1 MEKRW
6 KIQPAADTAVAA
18 LQQQLG
24 IHPLFCKLLV
34 QRGIVSFEQAR
45 RFFRPDLSHL
55 HDPLLMKDMAIAVDR
70 LTKAIQ
76 NKEKILLYGDYDVDG
91 TTSIA
96 LMYSFLERYTGLL
109 DYYMPDRYK
118 EGYGVSLE
126 GVEYAHQAGVSL
138 IITLDCG
145 IGAIQAIQRAKA
157 YGIDVIVCDHHLP
170 DEKRPDAIAIL
181 DPKQPDC
188 AYPFKELSGCGVAF
202 KFAQAY
208 VETHDL
214 DWRQLEDLL
223 DFLVISIAAD
233 IVPIVDENR
242 ILASCG
248 LQKLNV
254 TARPG
259 LKALIELSKRQRP
272 LSISDI
278 VFGLGPMI
286 NAAGR
291 LADADQA
298 VRLFLS
304 KNKDVA
310 FDYGRVLAHRNMLR
324 KEFDQRI
331 AVEAKALFQQNPYWA
346 SSRSIV
352 LYQPHWHKGMVGIA
366 AARMVEQFH
375 RPTIILTQSG
385 QMVVGSARSILGFDM
400 HQALKMCEDLLISFG
415 GHTHAAGLTLRP
427 ENVPFFQERF
437 EAVADLMISD
447 EMLVPTIEIA
457 SEISLKD
464 LSPAFWNILKQ
475 FAPFGPGNMS
485 PVFVARQVKDTGYS
499 SVLNGNHL
507 RLAIKQND
515 SAPFYGIAFD
525 AGNWHAKIATK
536 QPFDICFSLTENNWK
551 DSSHLQ
557 LQVKDLKF

>member
-6 KIQPAADTAVAA
+6 KTLPVDEAAAAV
-18 LQQQLG
+18 LQQHLG

-34 QRGIVSFEQAR
+34 QRGISSFEQAR

-91 TTSIA
+91 TTAIA
-96 LMYSFLERYTGLL
+96 MMYSFLERHAAML
-109 DYYMPDRYK
+109 DYYIPDRYK
-118 EGYGVSLE
+118 EGYGVSME
-126 GVEYAHQAGVSL
+126 GVEYAHQAGISL

-145 IGAIQAIQRAKA
+145 INAIQPIRRARN

-170 DEKRPDAIAIL
+170 DEKRPEATAIL
-181 DPKQPDC
+181 DPKQLDC

-202 KFAQAY
+202 KLAQAY

-242 ILASCG
+242 ILASYG
-248 LQKLNV
+248 LQKLNA
-254 TARPG
+254 TERPG

-272 LSISDI
+272 LCISDI
-278 VFGLGPMI
+278 VFGLGPII

-298 VRLFLS
+298 VRLLLS
-304 KNKDVA
+304 KSKEVA
-310 FDYGRVLAHRNMLR
+310 FDYGRVLVHRNTLR

-331 AVEAKALFQQNPYWA
+331 ATEAKALFQQNPDWA
-346 SSRSIV
+346 TTRSIV
-352 LYQPHWHKGMVGIA
+352 LYQPHWHKGVIGIA

-375 RPTIILTQSG
+375 RPAIILTKSE
-385 QMVVGSARSILGFDM
+385 QMVVGSARSIPGFDM
-400 HQALKMCEDLLISFG
+400 HQAIKKCEDLLISFG

-427 ENVPFFQERF
+427 GDVLFFQERF

-447 EMLVPTIEIA
+447 EMLVPVIELA
-457 SEISLKD
+457 SEMSLKD
-464 LSPAFWNILKQ
+464 LTPAFWNILKQ

-485 PVFVARQVKDTGYS
+485 PVFVARQVKDIGYS
-499 SVLNGNHL
+499 KVLSGNHL
-507 RLAIKQND
+507 RLAIKQDD

-525 AGNWHAKIATK
+525 SGAWHAKIATK
-536 QPFDICFSLTENNWK
+536 QPFDLCFSLNENNWN
-551 DSSHLQ
+551 DNTYLQ